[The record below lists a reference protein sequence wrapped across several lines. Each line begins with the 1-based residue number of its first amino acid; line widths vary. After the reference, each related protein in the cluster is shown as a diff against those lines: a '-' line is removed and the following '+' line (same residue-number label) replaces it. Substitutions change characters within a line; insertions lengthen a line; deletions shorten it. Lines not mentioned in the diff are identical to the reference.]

1 MIRTFVITDE
11 QWKNGVALEEYGG
24 KFSLVRAYQDRED
37 GVRLKWGYPQKD
49 KAPIEKAVPWK
60 VELGDRDTAVSV
72 LNRFLIELDAPND
85 PVNVPIDDG
94 GDIPF

>member
-37 GVRLKWGYPQKD
+37 GIHLK
-49 KAPIEKAVPWK
+49 
-60 VELGDRDTAVSV
+60 
-72 LNRFLIELDAPND
+72 
-85 PVNVPIDDG
+85 
-94 GDIPF
+94 